1 MPSQHENIRLGD
13 GQSFRLLRWNRSV
26 NRVEVILSPTSTSTL
41 EGQGDHWHYHAAT
54 ELTYIQK
61 GSGTRL
67 VADQIGAFE
76 SGDLVLIGSNVPHYW
91 HMRGLSSGLSI
102 QWDFPAEHGFW
113 SFAETALLRSLLELA
128 SRGLHVRGVT
138 AETVR
143 QRMEHLTRL
152 SGLERLSVF
161 FQILSSLV
169 AAPIDDLLPVSER
182 SFSLSGSANVQESI
196 RRAVSYILANYR
208 EPLNLPELLKLTG
221 MSRATFARQFHL
233 HVGKSFSTFR
243 NQVRLQ
249 AVIQALCETDEAVGN
264 IALSHGFNQLSFFN
278 RLFRREFGISPSA
291 YRQRTPS

>member
-13 GQSFRLLRWNRSV
+13 AQSFRLLRWSRSV
-26 NRVEVILSPTSTSTL
+26 NSVEAIFSPTSSTTL
-41 EGQGDHWHYHAAT
+41 RGQGDRWHYHAAT

-61 GSGTRL
+61 GAGTRF
-67 VADQIGAFE
+67 VANQIDAFE

-91 HMRGLSSGLSI
+91 HMRGHSSGLSI

-113 SFAETALLRSLLELA
+113 TFAETALLRPLIELA
-128 SRGLHVRGVT
+128 SLGLDVRGGT

-143 QRMEHLTRL
+143 QRMERLTRL

-169 AAPIDDLLPVSER
+169 AAPIGDLRRVSDR

-249 AVIQALCETDEAVGN
+249 AVVKALQQTDDAVSD

-278 RLFRREFGISPSA
+278 RLFRRELGISPSA
-291 YRQRTPS
+291 YRQRTLS